1 MKTDLLASRHIG
13 INEQDTAVMLR
24 KIGVDSLDELINKTI
39 PANIR
44 LKEPLALASPLTEY
58 EFGKHIAGLASKN
71 KLYTTYIGLGW
82 YNTITPAVIQRNVF
96 ENPVWYTSYTPY
108 QTEVSQGRL
117 EALMNFQTAVCDL
130 TAMPLANCS
139 LLDEATAAAE
149 AVTMMYALRS
159 RTQQKAGANVVFV
172 DENIFPQTLAVM
184 TTRAIPQGIELRVGR
199 YKEFEPSPE
208 IFACIL
214 QYPNS
219 SGNVENYAD
228 FTKKAHDADCKVAV
242 AADILSHKGVDVDIV
257 SPVEPDEIPA
267 ALARH
272 VARRTAGR
280 DVHVCVG
287 PSRDE
292 LEVLIDKAD
301 VVVDAIF
308 GTGFHGN
315 LRAPFSIWIPTVN
328 ECADCVVSIDVP
340 SGLNAETGVVDDDCI
355 RAEHT
360 VTMIAPKIGL
370 YSADGPEYAGD
381 LICGNLYDR
390 LDEVIDD
397 VDHAAEIVEPGDL
410 VDYFAPLPTNIDKY
424 SRGSVLIVAGSAQYP
439 GAAIMAAKSAARA
452 GAGYVAVAAP
462 DACANLIRMALPSI
476 PVFAIPSDSRGSFGA
491 AARMT
496 VCEIAKKYSCVLCGP
511 GMTTSAGAMQVVSG
525 LLELDVPLILD
536 ADALNCLA
544 KIAID
549 GIDSNPE
556 MYRREQPLVMTPH
569 YRELSRLVAGD
580 EVNDLGTAIAAAQK
594 VVWAAGSDNLVVIAK
609 GPTTAICGVERVLLP
624 LSGPASLA
632 TAGSGDVLAGILA
645 GTLATM
651 RDEMDR
657 WELLYSYAVALHSY
671 AGFAAATEY
680 GEKSVIATDLIDLIG
695 PAMELAAK
703 DALEDLGIMD
713 EGSDD

>member
-1 MKTDLLASRHIG
+1 MKPVLS
-13 INEQDTAVMLR
+13 
-24 KIGVDSLDELINKTI
+24 
-39 PANIR
+39 
-44 LKEPLALASPLTEY
+44 TE
-58 EFGKHIAGLASKN
+58 
-71 KLYTTYIGLGW
+71 
-82 YNTITPAVIQRNVF
+82 
-96 ENPVWYTSYTPY
+96 
-108 QTEVSQGRL
+108 EVVRL
-117 EALMNFQTAVCDL
+117 EDIIEREGTSKAELME
-130 TAMPLANCS
+130 LAG
-139 LLDEATAAAE
+139 EFAANE
-149 AVTMMYALRS
+149 VL
-159 RTQQKAGANVVFV
+159 KLNP
-172 DENIFPQTLAVM
+172 D
-184 TTRAIPQGIELRVGR
+184 RVLVLVG
-199 YKEFEPSPE
+199 F
-208 IFACIL
+208 
-214 QYPNS
+214 
-219 SGNVENYAD
+219 GNNGGD
-228 FTKKAHDADCKVAV
+228 GWV

-355 RAEHT
+355 RAERT

-397 VDHAAEIVEPGDL
+397 VDHAAEIVEPGDLVDYFAPLPSNIDKYSRGSVLIVAGSAQYPGAAIMAAKSAARAGAGYVAVAAPDACANLIRMALPSIPVFAIPSDSRGSFGAEIVEPGDL

>member
-1 MKTDLLASRHIG
+1 MKPVLS
-13 INEQDTAVMLR
+13 
-24 KIGVDSLDELINKTI
+24 
-39 PANIR
+39 
-44 LKEPLALASPLTEY
+44 TE
-58 EFGKHIAGLASKN
+58 
-71 KLYTTYIGLGW
+71 
-82 YNTITPAVIQRNVF
+82 
-96 ENPVWYTSYTPY
+96 
-108 QTEVSQGRL
+108 EVVRL
-117 EALMNFQTAVCDL
+117 EDIIEREGTSKAELME
-130 TAMPLANCS
+130 LAG
-139 LLDEATAAAE
+139 EFAANE
-149 AVTMMYALRS
+149 VL
-159 RTQQKAGANVVFV
+159 KLNP
-172 DENIFPQTLAVM
+172 D
-184 TTRAIPQGIELRVGR
+184 RVLVLVG
-199 YKEFEPSPE
+199 F
-208 IFACIL
+208 
-214 QYPNS
+214 
-219 SGNVENYAD
+219 GNNGGD
-228 FTKKAHDADCKVAV
+228 GWV

-272 VARRTAGR
+272 VARRTAGLR
-280 DVHVCVG
+280 CRTFASA

-301 VVVDAIF
+301 CCCRCHFWYRFPRESACAVLHLD
-308 GTGFHGN
+308 
-315 LRAPFSIWIPTVN
+315 PTVN

-340 SGLNAETGVVDDDCI
+340 SGLNAETGVVDDGCI
-355 RAEHT
+355 RAERT

-410 VDYFAPLPTNIDKY
+410 VDYFAPLPSNIDKY

-671 AGFAAATEY
+671 AGFAAATEF

-703 DALEDLGIMD
+703 DALDDLGITD
-713 EGSDD
+713 